1 MRQGRKPG
9 GGYGCHRLRVSRED
23 AIIKMQSLFETAN
36 QENSLHRF
44 ADKWLDKTVKT
55 VEKSGTVIQVMGYF
69 GIAIAILLL
78 ILVMSDLIQQAFFM

>member
-1 MRQGRKPG
+1 M
-9 GGYGCHRLRVSRED
+9 
-23 AIIKMQSLFETAN
+23 
-36 QENSLHRF
+36 
-44 ADKWLDKTVKT
+44 KT